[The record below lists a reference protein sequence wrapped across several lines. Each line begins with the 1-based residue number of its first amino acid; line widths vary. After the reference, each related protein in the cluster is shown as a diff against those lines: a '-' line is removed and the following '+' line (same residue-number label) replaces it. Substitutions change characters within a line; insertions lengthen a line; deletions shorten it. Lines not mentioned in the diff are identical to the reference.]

1 MEQPSTDNQ
10 VSNQDVRQY
19 PEEPQIPAAEA
30 ATADFAEVTGAP
42 PVPPEPPVHQ
52 LTPTVPV
59 PNDHPDGQTRHS
71 RKRAVSTIILIALIV
86 TSVISAASLYSVY
99 TLNVQVDMLQ
109 KQIQTLASQLSHG
122 STGVTSAAYTS
133 YASLSD
139 LYNSVKDSVVTIE
152 CTIPQ
157 TYINPFTLQRQ
168 VINKVTQG
176 SGFVYQYNGQYIII
190 TNNHVVESAGGIKV
204 IFDDGSSYSAIAIA
218 KDASKDLAILKSEDA
233 PAGIYRSLT
242 FADSSTVHVGDAV
255 VAIGSPYGL
264 SGTMTNGII
273 SALDRTITVNEETN
287 TNISGVM
294 QTSAPINSGNS
305 GGPLLTLDGKVVGIT
320 TAIVRNSDGLGF
332 AIPSNTILNFIQKSI

>member
-1 MEQPSTDNQ
+1 MDNQ
-10 VSNQDVRQY
+10 LSNQDGNENQQY
-19 PEEPQIPAAEA
+19 PESPQIPPTDTASAEFSPEA
-30 ATADFAEVTGAP
+30 ALAP
-42 PVPPEPPVHQ
+42 PAPPEPPAPQ
-52 LTPTVPV
+52 TAFTIPASNP
-59 PNDHPDGQTRHS
+59 PPDSQTKHA
-71 RKRAVSTIILIALIV
+71 RKHVVSAIILIALIV
-86 TSVISAASLYSVY
+86 TSVVSAASLYSVY
-99 TLNVQVDMLQ
+99 TLNSQVDLLQ
-109 KQIQTLASQLSHG
+109 KQIQTLVSQLNRG
-122 STGVTSAAYTS
+122 AAGVTSAAYTS

-139 LYNSVKDSVVTIE
+139 LYNAVKDSVVTIE

-168 VINKVTQG
+168 SVNKVTQG

-242 FADSSTVHVGDAV
+242 FADSSTVQVGDAV

-273 SALDRTITVNEETN
+273 SALDRTITVDEDTS
-287 TNISGVM
+287 ISGVM

-332 AIPSNTILNFIQKSI
+332 AIPSNTILDFIQKSI